1 MGRHLFDTVGRI
13 SAEEV
18 SEYPLSLWQPPE
30 IDASGHLVQVQPR
43 PEALQREQAREPDG
57 DDKDTTETVT
67 RELSDRAREAETSRA
82 REDGYR
88 KGYEEGLEQGR
99 QEGRKTGIEE
109 GRQEALEE
117 GRRELQPRLTELN
130 RLATSLTHALNEQD
144 YHLEQ
149 ALLNLVREVAR
160 QVIQRELTLDNSS
173 LMPVIR
179 QALRTLP
186 PGPDNVRILVHPDDL
201 PLLRQAIDEGGE
213 NWRAV
218 ARNDV
223 TRGGCRIETDH
234 SVLDFTL
241 EHRFRTVIEQVAQRQ
256 LADPAVA
263 QEPLE
268 EAPEPLVPEATDTST
283 SGSTV

>member
-43 PEALQREQAREPDG
+43 PEALKRDQVQEPDG
-57 DDKDTTETVT
+57 GSEAAARATTE
-67 RELSDRAREAETSRA
+67 LSESEREAETARA

-99 QEGRKTGIEE
+99 QEGRQTGVEE
-109 GRQEALEE
+109 GRREALEE
-117 GRRELQPRLTELN
+117 GRRELQPRLAELN

-149 ALLNLVREVAR
+149 ALLNLVKEVAR
-160 QVIQRELTLDNSS
+160 QVIQRELVLDNSA

-201 PLLRQAIDEGGE
+201 PLLQQAIDEGGE
-213 NWRAV
+213 NWSAV

-241 EHRFRTVIEQVAQRQ
+241 EHRFRTVIEQVVQRR
-256 LADPAVA
+256 LADPAVE

-268 EAPEPLVPEATDTST
+268 EAPEPLVPESTDTST
-283 SGSTV
+283 GSTA

>member
-1 MGRHLFDTVGRI
+1 MGRHLFDTAGRI

-18 SEYPLSLWQPPE
+18 STYPVSLWQPPE

-43 PEALQREQAREPDG
+43 PETLTRDPAHEA
-57 DDKDTTETVT
+57 ETGSRSPQPAVP
-67 RELSDRAREAETSRA
+67 ELSDREREAEAAGA
-82 REDGYR
+82 REQGYR
-88 KGYEEGLEQGR
+88 KGHAEGLEQGR
-99 QEGRKTGIEE
+99 EEGRKSGLEE

-117 GRRELQPRLTELN
+117 GRRELQPRLADLN

-160 QVIQRELTLDNSS
+160 QVIQRELTLDNSA

-186 PGPDNVRILVHPDDL
+186 PGADNVRILVNPDDL
-201 PLLRQAIDEGGE
+201 PLLQQAIEEGGE

-223 TRGGCRIETDH
+223 TRGGCRIETDQ

-241 EHRFRTVIEQVAQRQ
+241 EHRFRSVIEQVVQRR
-256 LADPAVA
+256 LADPAAV
-263 QEPLE
+263 QEPVE
-268 EAPEPLVPEATDTST
+268 EAPEPLVPESTTSAEP
-283 SGSTV
+283 SHE